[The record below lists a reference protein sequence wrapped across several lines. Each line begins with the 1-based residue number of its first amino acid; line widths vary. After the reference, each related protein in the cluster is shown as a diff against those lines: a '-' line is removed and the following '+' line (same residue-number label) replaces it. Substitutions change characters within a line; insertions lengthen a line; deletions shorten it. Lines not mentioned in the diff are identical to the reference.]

1 MAAIRPILSNHFK
14 PALLARMNIAPF
26 YTLSPDIMKNIVSL
40 KMDKLAARMAETHNI
55 RLVTAPEVLDQ
66 IAARCTE
73 VETGARNIDHIMN
86 GTILPQ
92 MSREILAR
100 LSEEAMPSEAQLKMA
115 EDGGFEITFE

>member
-1 MAAIRPILSNHFK
+1 
-14 PALLARMNIAPF
+14 
-26 YTLSPDIMKNIVSL
+26 MKDIVSI

-55 RLVTAPEVLDQ
+55 KLVTAPEVLDQ

-100 LSEEAMPSEAQLKMA
+100 LSEEAMPSGAHLKMA